1 MMTVDMVWPRSRT
14 ANVMGRASELAS
26 LATGLVNHKRSAVFM
41 RKAMNSPMAL
51 TMPSAMKP
59 NKRHS
64 LWKVETVGMIGLN

>member
-14 ANVMGRASELAS
+14 ANVMGRASKLAS

-41 RKAMNSPMAL
+41 RKAVNSPMAL
-51 TMPSAMKP
+51 TIPNAMKP

-64 LWKVETVGMIGLN
+64 LWKVET